1 MEELVFINEDY
12 FFEKTG
18 QSADDS
24 YLFYG
29 KTYLI
34 EYHEFSDGVTISNP
48 RCKGVRHGP
57 FFANRDFVKK
67 CFCNKIEYRKY
78 KLRKLHDIN
87 KIINT

>member
-34 EYHEFSDGVTISNP
+34 EYHEDSDGVTITNP
-48 RCKGVRHGP
+48 RCSGAKYGP
-57 FFANRDFVKK
+57 FIANKYFVKK
-67 CFCNKIEYRKY
+67 MFCTKIEYRKH
-78 KLRKLHDIN
+78 KLKKLQDIN
-87 KIINT
+87 KIIN